1 MAPGLSGCL
10 RLIGCYLFARGPAQ
24 EYYLCLS
31 VVSLGYMRFPECA
44 RFTKPRPRAG
54 RRLWKG
60 FRRPARVLPP
70 HGERFTRHERAHQR
84 GSYDEARRDV
94 GVPGQNRQL
103 HEVDAKCRVLLT
115 QATGSTTR
123 SHPTARGRATVRLR
137 ALASAARRPDLTGP
151 PQNTPICFFSP
162 ISWLT

>member
-1 MAPGLSGCL
+1 MTLNVDREKTCGSQKVRIGLTRLERNAAYDDGEAERLHRVPGHQSA
-10 RLIGCYLFARGPAQ
+10 RSKIG
-24 EYYLCLS
+24 
-31 VVSLGYMRFPECA
+31 LG
-44 RFTKPRPRAG
+44 
-54 RRLWKG
+54 L
-60 FRRPARVLPP
+60 
-70 HGERFTRHERAHQR
+70 
-84 GSYDEARRDV
+84 
-94 GVPGQNRQL
+94 GQNRQL
-103 HEVDAKCRVLLT
+103 HEVDAKCRVLLTQT

>member
-1 MAPGLSGCL
+1 MTLNVDREKTCGSQKVRIGLTRLERNAAYDDGEAEHLHRVPGHQHHDFADQPVDAFYGAQKE
-10 RLIGCYLFARGPAQ
+10 LIRGRVA
-24 EYYLCLS
+24 S
-31 VVSLGYMRFPECA
+31 KIGLG
-44 RFTKPRPRAG
+44 
-54 RRLWKG
+54 L
-60 FRRPARVLPP
+60 
-70 HGERFTRHERAHQR
+70 
-84 GSYDEARRDV
+84 
-94 GVPGQNRQL
+94 GQNRQL
-103 HEVDAKCRVLLT
+103 HEVDAKCRVLLTQT